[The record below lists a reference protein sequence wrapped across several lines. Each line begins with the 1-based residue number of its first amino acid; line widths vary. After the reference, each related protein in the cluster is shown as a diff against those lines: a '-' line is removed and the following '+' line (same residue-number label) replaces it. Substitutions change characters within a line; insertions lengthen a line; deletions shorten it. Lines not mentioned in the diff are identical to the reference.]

1 MKRKVS
7 KMKYGKV
14 EVPENPFDPK
24 TTKIKV
30 TSWFD
35 ADLILMLKDKADQ
48 EGAKYQTLMNH
59 LLREAVMKHESLE
72 QRLEKVE
79 RALKVKTG

>member
-1 MKRKVS
+1 MKRKAS
-7 KMKYGKV
+7 KVKYGKI

-35 ADLILMLKDKADQ
+35 ADLILMLKEKAAQ
-48 EGAKYQTLMNH
+48 EGTKYQTLMNH
-59 LLREAVMKHESLE
+59 LLREAVMKHMSIE
-72 QRLEKVE
+72 QRLEKIE
-79 RALKVKTG
+79 RTLKIKTG